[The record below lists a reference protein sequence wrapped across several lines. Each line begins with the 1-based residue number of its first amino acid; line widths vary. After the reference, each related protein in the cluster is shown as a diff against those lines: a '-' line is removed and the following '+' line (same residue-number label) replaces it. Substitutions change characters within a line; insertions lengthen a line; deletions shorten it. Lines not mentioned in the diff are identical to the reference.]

1 MGGRISLPTIMN
13 TRCLLCFAS
22 LLLFLFA
29 GPHRALAD
37 LEVTGGT
44 NFNAGITNGATAT
57 STLNGTN
64 YGDVT
69 IPGSVT
75 KSFRLKNDS
84 NSAIQLVGLTV
95 SGPAFS
101 MVSGGVGSLVNLG
114 ANATR
119 DFEIRFEPTSAG
131 SKAGTVNIVAVGLP
145 VFTFAL
151 SGEGIGEPE
160 IVVRGRPIS
169 AANYVNIVDG
179 DTTPTSA
186 DGTAFGNWDASAG
199 SLTRTFE
206 IENTGTAQIVIDS
219 ITVAGNSTAFS
230 ISGAPAVVGVG
241 QTQTF
246 SVKFNPVSYGDF
258 LSTVTIQNDDANE
271 DPFTF
276 DVSASGRGS
285 GIAVLGGTAQT
296 QLILNGD
303 DTPSTTQGTDFGTVV
318 AGSSPITKTFKIT
331 NIGNEDLVFTS
342 ISENSNAFSISSAPA
357 ALSRLAPNASTTFNV
372 VLDTSVAGTKY
383 GTVSIVTND
392 PNDGVFAFDVTAVAT
407 GNPEIVVEGEEPV
420 LKTRSNIA
428 DNDTSPTL
436 VDGTAFGSRS
446 VADGGMTRTFFIR
459 NTGTALLTIDS
470 ITDGSS
476 HFSVGSVP
484 ASVGANGEQPFTV
497 TFNPAAIGAHTAVIT
512 INNDDANE
520 APFTFTVSGTGT
532 GGQTEVAGGVNFGT
546 VIANGDTTPSTTDN
560 TDYGTVVAGSASVSR
575 TFRIANRG
583 NANLFITSV
592 SEDGAAWSLTNAP
605 LGVTL
610 TPSATREFNVVLSPT
625 SAGPKSAT
633 VTVLTNDP
641 ANPAYTFLVS
651 ATATGAALLEV
662 EGNPVPGVF
671 IPITN
676 GSQASSTGNG
686 TDFGSQA
693 VSAGPLSRTFRLRN
707 VGSAQLTID
716 SITEGSP
723 NFSVSNVPAVVGVNQ
738 TQTFTVNFDPSS
750 WGAKFANI
758 VIRTNASGEETFT
771 FRVDGVGLAGELQ
784 VRQILIPS
792 GLGDIIPDGDTTP
805 STAEGTQWDVELS
818 EDSGLI
824 LRTFEFRNVGNDTLT
839 LAGLSL
845 GASPAWGWEST
856 APAFPTAIAPG
867 AATQLRNIAFS
878 PVSTGLKTTTV
889 SITLLNSADAFHTFA
904 MSGDVT
910 GAADLEVAGR
920 LVPAGP
926 WLPVSDG
933 ATTTTSANGTDFGE
947 VDVSNDSVTRT
958 FQIQNTGYAQIQVA
972 SLTENSPH
980 FSISGVPAVVGVNQS
995 QEFTITFNP
1004 NSLGQKSTTV
1014 TLTSNAAGAK
1024 ASYTFLVSGFG
1035 EGPDIAVKGGVN
1047 FAENIPAGDVTPA
1060 AVDGTDF
1067 GNVTVTG
1074 SSVTRTFRIDN
1085 TGNDALTV
1093 TTGSSS
1099 NAAFT
1104 LAGLP
1109 NITTPIA
1116 PGSTNQFTV
1125 TFDPSAAGAVSAV
1138 ITLLSNDP
1146 DENPFTFTVE
1156 GFGTNSQ
1163 PAITVSGPT
1172 GPRVSNGPAYAMGS
1186 RETGGTL
1193 TATFTIENTGT
1204 GDLTVSDI
1212 AETSPVFSIVSAPT
1226 APIPPGG
1233 SDDFRVRFQPV
1244 AAGTF
1249 SSTITITSDAVN
1261 TPGFLLSVTAT
1272 GTAAAPPAAPDIEVY
1287 GGRDLDISIASGD
1300 LTPRR
1305 ADGTD
1310 LGQSLPGEVMQR
1322 TFRIRNAGDAVL
1334 SLASAL
1340 LINDA
1345 TGNSLPV
1352 TVPPSIAAGAFAD
1365 FTVSL
1370 TPDAPGL
1377 KNYRIRISSSD
1388 ADEAVYD
1395 FGLKLE
1401 VTAEANPMVITG
1413 AGLVGNDF
1421 ELTFSSDPLK
1431 TYRIAWSTDLQTWN
1445 RPAVLSGIPGDAMPQ
1460 TYTLGNALTI
1470 AGPRAWFRVEE
1481 E

>member
-1 MGGRISLPTIMN
+1 MGGRISLPTIMK
-13 TRCLLCFAS
+13 TRCLLCFVS

-29 GPHRALAD
+29 RPHRALAA
-37 LEVTGGT
+37 LEVTGGANLT
-44 NFNAGITNGATAT
+44 TGITNGATTT

-69 IPGSVT
+69 IPGSVMKT
-75 KSFRLKNDS
+75 FRLKNDS
-84 NSAIQLVGLTV
+84 NSVIQLVSLTV

-101 MVSGGVGSLVNLG
+101 MVSGGVGTLVNLG

-131 SKAGTVNIVAVGLP
+131 NKTGTVNIVAVGLP

-160 IVVRGRPIS
+160 IVVRGRS
-169 AANYVNIVDG
+169 DALLGYVSITDG
-179 DTTPTSA
+179 DTSPTPL
-186 DGTAFGNWDASAG
+186 DGTAFGNWDAAAG
-199 SLTRTFE
+199 SLTHTFE

-219 ITVAGNSTAFS
+219 ITVSGTAGAFT
-230 ISGAPAVVGVG
+230 ISGAPAVVGVN

-246 SVKFNPVSYGDF
+246 SVKFNPADYGF
-258 LSTVTIQNDDANE
+258 FSETVTIQNNDPNE

-276 DVSASGRGS
+276 AVSGSGRGP
-285 GIAVLGGTAQT
+285 GVVLRGGST
-296 QLILNGD
+296 QSQFILNGD
-303 DTPSTTQGTDFGTVV
+303 DTPSVGQGTDFGTVV
-318 AGSSPITKTFKIT
+318 AGSGPVTKTFKIS
-331 NIGNEDLVFTS
+331 NFGNEDLVFTA
-342 ISENSNAFSISSAPA
+342 ITEDSNAFSITSAPGL
-357 ALSRLAPNASTTFNV
+357 LSHLAPNADTTFNV
-372 VLDTSVAGTKY
+372 VLTATTAGTKS
-383 GTVSIVTND
+383 GTVTIQTND
-392 PNDGVFAFDVTAVAT
+392 PNDGIFAFDVTAVAT

-428 DNDTSPTL
+428 DNDTSPVP
-436 VDGTAFGSRS
+436 VDGTAFGNRG
-446 VADGGMTRTFFIR
+446 VADGGLTRTFYIR

-470 ITDGSS
+470 ITDSSS

-484 ASVGANGEQPFTV
+484 ASVGANGEQSFTV

-512 INNDDANE
+512 INNDDSNE
-520 APFTFTVSGTGT
+520 DPFTFTVSGTGT
-532 GGQTEVAGGVNFGT
+532 GGQTEVAGGVNFGN

-575 TFRIANRG
+575 PFRITNQG

-610 TPSATREFNVVLSPT
+610 TPNATREFNVVLSPT
-625 SAGPKSAT
+625 SAGPKSAN

-641 ANPAYTFLVS
+641 VNPAYTFVVS
-651 ATATGAALLEV
+651 ATATGAALVEV
-662 EGNPVPGVF
+662 EGSLVPGVF
-671 IPITN
+671 APVIN
-676 GSQASSTGNG
+676 GSQTTNLANG
-686 TDFGSQA
+686 TDFGSHA

-738 TQTFTVNFDPSS
+738 TQTFTVNFDPTS

-771 FRVDGVGLAGELQ
+771 FRVDGVGLAAQMEIRLNGSGPPGSSDPLISGELADTYGPIEAGDNLTRGGWISNLGNAAL
-784 VRQILIPS
+784 VLNLVTIDSAAFSLSPPIPVLTS
-792 GLGDIIPDGDTTP
+792 IPPGGNFDI
-805 STAEGTQWDVELS
+805 DVLFAPVS
-818 EDSGLI
+818 
-824 LRTFEFRNVGNDTLT
+824 
-839 LAGLSL
+839 AGLKS
-845 GASPAWGWEST
+845 A
-856 APAFPTAIAPG
+856 
-867 AATQLRNIAFS
+867 
-878 PVSTGLKTTTV
+878 TV
-889 SITLLNSADAFHTFA
+889 SILSNDPTQPLFTYILEGEA
-904 MSGDVT
+904 T
-910 GAADLEVAGR
+910 GTADLQLSGRELPLAPFIPVA
-920 LVPAGP
+920 
-926 WLPVSDG
+926 DG
-933 ATTTTSANGTDFGE
+933 ATTATTANGTDFGE
-947 VDVSNDSVTRT
+947 VNVTSGSATRT
-958 FQIQNTGYAQIQVA
+958 FQIENTGTAQIQID
-972 SLTENSPH
+972 SITENSPH

-995 QEFTITFNP
+995 QEFSITFNP

-1014 TLTSNAAGAK
+1014 TLTSNASGAK

-1047 FAENIPAGDVTPA
+1047 FAENIPAGDVSPA

-1116 PGSTNQFTV
+1116 PGSTNEFTV
-1125 TFDPSAAGAVSAV
+1125 TFDPSAAGAASAV
-1138 ITLLSNDP
+1138 ITLISNDP

-1156 GFGTNSQ
+1156 GFGTNNQ
-1163 PAITVSGPT
+1163 PSITVSGPT

-1186 RETGGTL
+1186 KETGGIL

-1204 GDLTVSDI
+1204 GDLTVSGI
-1212 AETSPVFSIVSAPT
+1212 TESSPVFSIVSAPT

-1233 SDDFRVRFQPV
+1233 SDDFRVRFQPA

-1249 SSTITITSDAVN
+1249 SPTITISSDAVN
-1261 TPGFLLSVTAT
+1261 TPSFLLLVTAT
-1272 GTAAAPPAAPDIEVY
+1272 GTTAAPPAAPDIEVY

-1305 ADGTD
+1305 TDGTD
-1310 LGQSLPGEVMQR
+1310 LGQSPPGTAVQR
-1322 TFRIRNAGDAVL
+1322 TFRLRNAGDAAL
-1334 SLASAL
+1334 SLTSAL

-1365 FTVSL
+1365 ITVSI

-1377 KNYRIRISSSD
+1377 KNYRVRINSND
-1388 ADEAVYD
+1388 ADEAVYE
-1395 FGLKLE
+1395 FALKLE
-1401 VTAEANPMVITG
+1401 VTALANPLVITS
-1413 AGLVGNDF
+1413 AGLDGNDF
-1421 ELTFSSDPLK
+1421 ELTFTSDPLK

-1445 RPAVLSGIPGDAMPQ
+1445 RPAILSGLSGDALPQ

-1470 AGPRAWFRVEE
+1470 AGPKAWFRVEE